1 MSSKQHTEDFA
12 LTATFSY
19 LHRVW
24 KKKSL
29 QYFQHIFDKLKPI
42 FVIFG
47 KSRPEYSLD

>member
-24 KKKSL
+24 KKKSTIFSTYL
-29 QYFQHIFDKLKPI
+29 WQTQTYFRNFWQESSWIFTWL
-42 FVIFG
+42 
-47 KSRPEYSLD
+47 